1 MRLNIFNCSPRGK
14 RSNTKVLTNA
24 FAEGFLRGAAG
35 APELNEV
42 REFFIS
48 EPDDFRRAA
57 EAFREPSAALIAF
70 PVYVDAM
77 PAIAK
82 SFIEEIAAFKGRCSS
97 TRMLFLIQTGF
108 PEETHTRP
116 MKAYLEKL
124 AKRLGAPCDGVI
136 RMGGGEGARDRVRGS
151 KGGGKMFERYR
162 MLGRGYAANGVLDE
176 AILAKLAGPKR
187 LPALLAPLVLPLANY
202 FFWDRELKRN
212 GAYEKRRDRPLERE

>member
-14 RSNTKVLTNA
+14 RSNTRVLTNA
-24 FAEGFLRGAAG
+24 FAEGFLQGGADT
-35 APELNEV
+35 PEPNEV

-48 EPDDFRRAA
+48 ESDDFRRAA
-57 EAFREPSAALIAF
+57 EAFGEPSAALIAF

-82 SFIEEIAAFKGRCSS
+82 SFIEEIAAYKGRCSS

-116 MKAYLEKL
+116 MKDYLEKL

-136 RMGGGEGARDRVRGS
+136 RMGGGEGTRRKAGGS
-151 KGGGKMFERYR
+151 KSGNSLLERYR
-162 MLGRGYAANGVLDE
+162 MLGGGYVANGVLDE
-176 AILAKLAGPKR
+176 TILAKLAGPKR
-187 LPALLAPLVLPLANY
+187 LPALLAPLVMPLANY
-202 FFWDRELKRN
+202 FYWDRELKRN
-212 GAYEKRRDRPLERE
+212 GAYEKRRDRPLVRE

>member
-14 RSNTKVLTNA
+14 RSNTRVLAGA
-24 FAEGFLRGAAG
+24 FAEGFLETEGPAG
-35 APELNEV
+35 RNDV
-42 REFFIS
+42 REYFIS
-48 EPDDFRRAA
+48 DPGEFRLASEVFGEPCV
-57 EAFREPSAALIAF
+57 ALIAF

-82 SFIEEIAAFKGRCSS
+82 SFIEEIAAYKGRCSS
-97 TRMLFLIQTGF
+97 TRMLFLIQSGF

-151 KGGGKMFERYR
+151 KSGGKMFERYR
-162 MLGRGYAANGVLDE
+162 MLGRGYAANAVLDE

-187 LPALLAPLVLPLANY
+187 LPALLAPLVLPLANF

-212 GAYEKRRDRPLERE
+212 DAFGKRFDKPLE

>member
-24 FAEGFLRGAAG
+24 FAEGFLQGATG

-48 EPDDFRRAA
+48 ESDDFRRAA
-57 EAFREPSAALIAF
+57 EAFGEPSAALIAF

-136 RMGGGEGARDRVRGS
+136 RMGGGEGARHRAGGS
-151 KGGGKMFERYR
+151 KNGDKMLERFR
-162 MLGRGYAANGVLDE
+162 LLGRRYAADGVLDE
-176 AILAKLAGPKR
+176 TVCAKLAGSRP
-187 LPALLAPLVLPLANY
+187 LPSFLAWFLLPFVNY
-202 FFWDRELKRN
+202 YFWDRELKRN
-212 GAYEKRRDRPLERE
+212 GAYEKRFAKPLD

>member
-14 RSNTKVLTNA
+14 RSNTRVLAGA
-24 FAEGFLRGAAG
+24 FAEGFLETEGPAG
-35 APELNEV
+35 RNDV
-42 REFFIS
+42 REYFIS
-48 EPDDFRRAA
+48 DPGEFRLASEVFGEPCV
-57 EAFREPSAALIAF
+57 ALIAF

-82 SFIEEIAAFKGRCSS
+82 SFIEEIAAYKGRCSS

-187 LPALLAPLVLPLANY
+187 LPALLTPLVLPLANF

-212 GAYEKRRDRPLERE
+212 DAFGKRFDKPLE

>member
-14 RSNTKVLTNA
+14 RSNTRVLAGA
-24 FAEGFLRGAAG
+24 FAEGFLETEGPYG
-35 APELNEV
+35 QNEV
-42 REFFIS
+42 REYFIS
-48 EPDDFRRAA
+48 DPGEFRLASEVFGEPCV
-57 EAFREPSAALIAF
+57 ALIAF
-70 PVYVDAM
+70 PIYVDAM

-82 SFIEEIAAFKGRCSS
+82 SFIEEIAAYKGRCSS

-187 LPALLAPLVLPLANY
+187 LPALLAPLVLPLANF

-212 GAYEKRRDRPLERE
+212 DAFGKRFDKPLE

>member
-14 RSNTKVLTNA
+14 RSNTRVLAGA
-24 FAEGFLRGAAG
+24 FAEGFLETEGPYG
-35 APELNEV
+35 QNEV
-42 REFFIS
+42 REYFIS
-48 EPDDFRRAA
+48 DPGEFRLASEVFGEPCV
-57 EAFREPSAALIAF
+57 ALIAF
-70 PVYVDAM
+70 PIYVDAM

-82 SFIEEIAAFKGRCSS
+82 SFIEEIAAYKGRCSS
-97 TRMLFLIQTGF
+97 TRMLFLIQSGF

-162 MLGRGYAANGVLDE
+162 MLGRGYAANAVLDE

-187 LPALLAPLVLPLANY
+187 LPALLAPLVLPLANF

-212 GAYEKRRDRPLERE
+212 DAFGKRFDKPLE

>member
-14 RSNTKVLTNA
+14 RSNTRVLAGA
-24 FAEGFLRGAAG
+24 FAEGFLETEGPAG
-35 APELNEV
+35 RNDV
-42 REFFIS
+42 REYFIS
-48 EPDDFRRAA
+48 DPGEFRLASEVFVEPCV
-57 EAFREPSAALIAF
+57 ALIAF
-70 PVYVDAM
+70 PIYVDAM

-82 SFIEEIAAFKGRCSS
+82 SFIEEIAAYKGRCSS
-97 TRMLFLIQTGF
+97 TRMLFLIQSGF

-162 MLGRGYAANGVLDE
+162 MLGRGYAANAVLDE

-187 LPALLAPLVLPLANY
+187 LPALLAPLVLPLANF

-212 GAYEKRRDRPLERE
+212 DAFGKRFDKPLE

>member
-14 RSNTKVLTNA
+14 RSNTRVLAGA
-24 FAEGFLRGAAG
+24 FAEGFLETEGPYG
-35 APELNEV
+35 QNEV
-42 REFFIS
+42 REYFIS
-48 EPDDFRRAA
+48 DPGEFRLASEVFGEPCV
-57 EAFREPSAALIAF
+57 ALIAF
-70 PVYVDAM
+70 PIYVDAM

-82 SFIEEIAAFKGRCSS
+82 SFIEEIAAYKGRCSS
-97 TRMLFLIQTGF
+97 TRMLFLIQSGF

-151 KGGGKMFERYR
+151 KSGGKMFERYR
-162 MLGRGYAANGVLDE
+162 MLGRGYAANAVLDE

-187 LPALLAPLVLPLANY
+187 LPALLAPLVLPLANF

-212 GAYEKRRDRPLERE
+212 DAFGKRFDKPLE

>member
-14 RSNTKVLTNA
+14 RSNTRVLAGA
-24 FAEGFLRGAAG
+24 FAEGFLETEGPAG
-35 APELNEV
+35 RNDV
-42 REFFIS
+42 REYFIS
-48 EPDDFRRAA
+48 DPGEFRLASEVFGEPCV
-57 EAFREPSAALIAF
+57 ALIAF
-70 PVYVDAM
+70 PIYVDAM

-82 SFIEEIAAFKGRCSS
+82 SFIEEIAAYKGRCSS
-97 TRMLFLIQTGF
+97 TRMLFLIQSGF

-187 LPALLAPLVLPLANY
+187 LPALLTPLVLPLANF

-212 GAYEKRRDRPLERE
+212 DAFGKRFDKPLE